1 MLTSLRSVRKD
12 EYRRG
17 LMWDAAALANS
28 DLVSHTSGTT
38 GQMTWRHRSMAE
50 AAVIAKVFAPMEQ
63 PEIEDRTLGLVI
75 RYHRH
80 GMEMPVPGTMTTV
93 PVSFSED
100 IDVRQAVELFR
111 SGCALRGV
119 RCFPSVVAGGGMDVA
134 LLGTAIDRA
143 GAGGEA
149 ARVERVVLGGFVPET
164 VRTIIAATFPNASVF
179 EHYSL
184 AEIFGG
190 ASKSPRAA
198 AFVSDAHIVAEVL
211 DDDDAAT
218 PVGSIG
224 ELTLTELFPFVQ
236 VQPLIRYRTGDLVQ
250 RHRCDEPGRV
260 AFRWWGRR
268 SGSIQRAD
276 GAWILGEGPMID
288 ALLDEPVVARSVHR
302 GHLAV
307 ATPTIA
313 MPVAKR
319 VDDPLDGTA
328 LEVGI
333 RRAPSMRNGDL
344 DAILARLG
352 QAVTPDACP
361 DDLVLSLFRA
371 DDRSGGPV
379 RFAPALQTL
388 RRVLSAPFIG
398 HQRGGR
404 GASVVRQR
412 RSQ

>member
-1 MLTSLRSVRKD
+1 MAAAAGEPVLTSLRSLHKD

-50 AAVIAKVFAPMEQ
+50 AAVIAKIFAPKEQ
-63 PEIEDRTLGLVI
+63 PGIDDRTFGLVI

-93 PVSFSED
+93 PVSLSED

-119 RCFPSVVAGGGMDVA
+119 RRFPSVVAGGGMDVA
-134 LLGTAIDRA
+134 MLGTAIDGA
-143 GAGGEA
+143 GACDES

-164 VRTIIAATFPNASVF
+164 VRTIIGATFPNASVF

-184 AEIFGG
+184 AEVFGG
-190 ASKSPRAA
+190 ASKAPGAG
-198 AFVSDAHIVAEVL
+198 AFVSDAHVVAEVL

-268 SGSIQRAD
+268 SGSFQRAD

-288 ALLDEPVVARSVHR
+288 ALLGEPVVARSVHR

-307 ATPTIA
+307 ATSTIA

-319 VDDPLDGTA
+319 VYDPLDGTA
-328 LEVGI
+328 LEIGV
-333 RRAPSMRNGDL
+333 RCTPWMRNGDM
-344 DAILARLG
+344 DALLARLG
-352 QAVTPDACP
+352 QAVTPDARP
-361 DDLVLSLFRA
+361 GDLVLNLHRA
-371 DDRSGGPV
+371 DDRRCGHV
-379 RFAPALQTL
+379 RDAPAPETA
-388 RRVLSAPFIG
+388 RRVC
-398 HQRGGR
+398 
-404 GASVVRQR
+404 
-412 RSQ
+412 